1 MCSKD
6 EVPKNLEEVSSLP
19 KQGPQVQP
27 GIQAE
32 MTPKPLVH
40 HLPGEEKQ
48 DDHTTKLQPYLAAGK
63 LEGKTAII
71 TGGDSGIGCS
81 VATLFAL
88 EGASGIT
95 IVHLPR
101 EEEDAKET
109 KSRIESQS
117 KCKILLLAEDVGFD
131 KNCEKIISEHI
142 KAFLKIDILVNNA
155 SEQHLCES
163 IEQIPEDQV
172 ERTFRT
178 NIFGMI
184 FMAKHAVKHMN
195 KGATIINTTSVTAYK
210 GHKSLLDYSSTKG
223 AITAFTRS
231 LSLQLASRGIRV
243 NAVAPGP
250 IWTPL
255 IPASFKPEQIEEFGH
270 QVPLGRPG
278 QPSEVATCFVFL
290 ASADSSYITGQV
302 MHPNGGTIVNS

>member
-6 EVPKNLEEVSSLP
+6 ELPQNLEGVSSIP
-19 KQGPQVQP
+19 KQGPQDQP
-27 GIQAE
+27 GIQSE
-32 MTPKPLVH
+32 MSPRPLVH
-40 HLPGEEKQ
+40 HLPGTKHG
-48 DDHTTKLQPYLAAGK
+48 DHTTELQPYRPAGK

-95 IVHLPR
+95 IVFLPR

-109 KSRIESQS
+109 KNRIEKQS
-117 KCKILLLAEDVGFD
+117 KCKVLLIAEDVGYES
-131 KNCEKIISEHI
+131 NCEKIVCEHI
-142 KAFLKIDILVNNA
+142 KAFTKLDILVNNS
-155 SEQHLCES
+155 SEQHKCEN
-163 IEQIPEDQV
+163 IEQLPADQV

-184 FMAKHAVKHMN
+184 FMAKYAVKHMN
-195 KGATIINTTSVTAYK
+195 TGAVIINTTSVTAYK
-210 GHKSLLDYSSTKG
+210 GHKSLIDYSSTKG

-231 LSLQLASRGIRV
+231 LSQQLASRGIRV

-255 IPASFKPEQIEEFGH
+255 IPASFKPEEIEGFG
-270 QVPLGRPG
+270 QKVPLGRAG
-278 QPSEVATCFVFL
+278 QPSEVATSYVFL
-290 ASADSSYITGQV
+290 ASADSSYMTGQV
-302 MHPNGGTIVNS
+302 LHPNGGTVVNG

>member
-6 EVPKNLEEVSSLP
+6 ELPKNLEEVSSLP

-27 GIQAE
+27 GIQNE

-40 HLPGEEKQ
+40 HLPGEKH
-48 DDHTTKLQPYLAAGK
+48 DHTTELQPYNAAGK
-63 LEGKTAII
+63 LEGKTAVI

-81 VATLFAL
+81 IATLFAL

-95 IVHLPR
+95 IVFLPR

-109 KSRIESQS
+109 KERIEKQS
-117 KCKILLLAEDVGFD
+117 KCKVLLLAEDIGYEN
-131 KNCEKIISEHI
+131 NCERIICEHI
-142 KAFLKIDILVNNA
+142 KAFLKLDILVNNS
-155 SEQHLCES
+155 SEQHLCEN
-163 IEQIPEDQV
+163 IEELSADQV

-184 FMAKHAVKHMN
+184 YMAKHAVKHMTS
-195 KGATIINTTSVTAYK
+195 GAVIINTTSVTAYK
-210 GHKSLLDYSSTKG
+210 GKASLLDYSSTKG
-223 AITAFTRS
+223 AITSFTRS
-231 LSLQLASRGIRV
+231 LSQQLAPRGIRV

-255 IPASFKPEQIEEFGH
+255 IPASFKPEQIEEFGQ
-270 QVPLGRPG
+270 QVPLGRAG
-278 QPSEVATCFVFL
+278 QPSEVATCYVFL
-290 ASADSSYITGQV
+290 ASADASYMTGQV
-302 MHPNGGTIVNS
+302 MHPNGGTIVNG